1 MNRGSLLG
9 VAYRPTP
16 RTEARRAE
24 VRARIVRAAL
34 DLVRRGGYREASVAA
49 VASGAGVAT
58 GTVYRH
64 FPSKAELFAEV
75 FRVASQHEVDAVAQA
90 ARNASS
96 PPAQVAAAVE
106 TFARRALRGR
116 RLAWALLAEP
126 VDPAVEAE
134 RLVFRQAYARVFSS
148 SLSEGVLDGSLPPQD
163 PDLTAA
169 ALVGAIG
176 EVLTRSSDF
185 DEEAL
190 VASLVRFCLRSIT
203 EETHVRHRAA

>member
-1 MNRGSLLG
+1 M
-9 VAYRPTP
+9 AYRPTA

-64 FPSKAELFAEV
+64 FPSKSELFAEV
-75 FRVASQHEVDAVAQA
+75 FRVASQHEVDAVARA
-90 ARNASS
+90 M
-96 PPAQVAAAVE
+96 AQPDAVPDRVAAGVE

-126 VDPAVEAE
+126 VDPAVESE

-148 SLSEGVLDGSLPPQD
+148 SLREGVSNGSLPAQD
-163 PDLTAA
+163 ADLTAV

-176 EVLTRSSDF
+176 EVLTQPHAS

>member
-1 MNRGSLLG
+1 
-9 VAYRPTP
+9 
-16 RTEARRAE
+16 
-24 VRARIVRAAL
+24 
-34 DLVRRGGYREASVAA
+34 
-49 VASGAGVAT
+49 
-58 GTVYRH
+58 
-64 FPSKAELFAEV
+64 
-75 FRVASQHEVDAVAQA
+75 
-90 ARNASS
+90 
-96 PPAQVAAAVE
+96 
-106 TFARRALRGR
+106 
-116 RLAWALLAEP
+116 
-126 VDPAVEAE
+126 
-134 RLVFRQAYARVFSS
+134 VFSS